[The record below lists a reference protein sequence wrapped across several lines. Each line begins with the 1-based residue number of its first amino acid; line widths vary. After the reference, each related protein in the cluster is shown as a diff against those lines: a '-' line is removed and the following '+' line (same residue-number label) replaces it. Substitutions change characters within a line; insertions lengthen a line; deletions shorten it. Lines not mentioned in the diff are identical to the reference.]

1 MSGFPGPAARDRRPE
16 HGRSPVPRLHVV
28 TDDRVLSDR
37 EFEARARELLE
48 AGDPRL
54 ALHLRGSG
62 TTGRRLH
69 DLATALLP
77 AARHS
82 GALLLVNDRVDV
94 ALAAGLDGVQL
105 GELSLPPGEA
115 RALLPR
121 SALVGV
127 SVHDVGRATRMSGEG
142 ADFLLVGTIF
152 ATPSHPGRPGAGPA
166 LVSGVARRVPTPLVA
181 IGGVTPER
189 VREVRRAGARGV
201 AVLSG
206 VWREDDPAGAAH
218 RYLDAFE
225 DEDDEE
231 PA

>member
-1 MSGFPGPAARDRRPE
+1 MTGSPGPRARDRRAE
-16 HGRSPVPRLHVV
+16 LDRSPVPRLHVV

-37 EFEARARELLE
+37 EFEARARALLE
-48 AGDPRL
+48 AGGPRL
-54 ALHLRGSG
+54 GLHLRGHG

-69 DLATALLP
+69 HLATALLP
-77 AARHS
+77 AARKC

-94 ALAAGLDGVQL
+94 ALVAGLDGVQL
-105 GELSLPPGEA
+105 GERSLPPGEA

-121 SALVGV
+121 SVLVGA
-127 SVHDVGRATRMSGEG
+127 SVHDVEGATRISHEG

-166 LVSGVARRVPTPLVA
+166 LVSGVARRVPTPVVA
-181 IGGVTPER
+181 IGGVTPVR
-189 VREVRRAGARGV
+189 VREVRRAGALGV

-206 VWREDDPAGAAH
+206 VWGEDDPAGAAR
-218 RYLDAFE
+218 RYLEAFE
-225 DEDDEE
+225 DED